1 MGRCAVN
8 TDGEK
13 TAEAHA
19 QEFSVPPEAAGL
31 RLDVFL
37 SRAVPGLSRSHLQK
51 FIAAG
56 SVSVNG
62 KAVQKKHALST
73 GDAVRFDMTELPGG
87 QTTLS
92 PQDIPLS
99 ILYEDDYFVAVD
111 KPAGLVVH
119 PGCGNWS
126 GTLVNALLYHCGKG
140 LSEGSAAGRPGI
152 VHRLDK
158 DTSGVIVVAKTNAA
172 HAALAAAFASR
183 AVRKKYVA
191 FCIGRPRTPEGV
203 IDMPLGRSR
212 SDRTKRA
219 PAASGKSSS
228 TGYRVLEYRS
238 GIALVE
244 LTPRTGRTHQ
254 IRVHCAASGFPVV
267 ADTLYGGGNERLRR
281 ITPSDRPFAASV
293 LHCFARQALHAAE
306 ITFTHPFLKKEMTV
320 HSPLPPDFRNA
331 LELLGGTS
339 LLAQQR
345 QVAL

>member
-1 MGRCAVN
+1 VN
-8 TDGEK
+8 TDGHK
-13 TAEAHA
+13 SAES
-19 QEFSVPPEAAGL
+19 QIRCFSVTPSSAGL

-37 SRAVPGLSRSHLQK
+37 SRAVPDISRSRIQK
-51 FIAAG
+51 LIAGG

-62 KAVQKKHALST
+62 KAVQKKYALST
-73 GDAVRFDMTELPGG
+73 GDEVRLEIKELPECEDAPA
-87 QTTLS
+87 

-99 ILYEDDYFVAVD
+99 VLYEDRYYAAVD

-119 PGCGNWS
+119 PGCGNRS

-140 LSEGSAAGRPGI
+140 LSEGSDTGRPGI

-172 HAALAAAFASR
+172 HAALAAAFALR
-183 AVRKKYVA
+183 AVKKKYVA

-212 SDRTKRA
+212 SDRKKRA
-219 PAASGKSSS
+219 PVASGKSSS
-228 TGYRVLEYRS
+228 TAYRVLEYRS

-244 LTPRTGRTHQ
+244 LSPRTGRTHQ

-267 ADTLYGGGNERLRR
+267 ADTLYGGGKERLKN

-293 LHCFARQALHAAE
+293 LNCFSRQALHAAE

-320 HSPLPPDFRNA
+320 HAPLPLDFRNA
-331 LELLGGTS
+331 LALIGNAA
-339 LLAQQR
+339 LLAPQR
-345 QVAL
+345 QVAS